1 MGSTLGVKCD
11 LILTLRSQIFGYLRD
26 FFLQTCLGVPAIGLF
41 RQKIRGKKKIVFF
54 LRKRLS
60 IIEPFEGRWSVGT
73 RFRRWRQS

>member
-1 MGSTLGVKCD
+1 MGSTLGVKYD
-11 LILTLRSQIFGYLRD
+11 LIFTLRSQILGYSRD

-41 RQKIRGKKKIVFF
+41 RQKKRGKKKGIF